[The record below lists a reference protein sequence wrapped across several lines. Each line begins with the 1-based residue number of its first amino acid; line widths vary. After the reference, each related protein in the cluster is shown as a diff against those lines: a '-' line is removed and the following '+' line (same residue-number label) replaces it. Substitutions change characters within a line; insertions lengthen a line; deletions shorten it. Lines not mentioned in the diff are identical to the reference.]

1 MPNIIAQNTVTS
13 HDGTIIAYSQ
23 IGQGPVVILVDG
35 DDQVMAVRCPDEA
48 AANELGGAA
57 MLSDGRASAPST

>member
-1 MPNIIAQNTVTS
+1 MITE
-13 HDGTIIAYSQ
+13 Y
-23 IGQGPVVILVDG
+23 VVILVDG

-57 MLSDGRASAPST
+57 TLSDGGASAPST